1 MTNYEIFFALI
12 RTGLHL
18 EESISLPA
26 MNDSLWA
33 EIFAISV
40 KQCMTGVMLEAI
52 DRIGNN
58 DGPGEMAKIRLMQYT
73 IKAEKINLKADME
86 AAKWTEYFSD
96 KGFTA
101 ILLKGQGLALLYPN
115 PKMRTPGDTDLWILG
130 DRKNIWE
137 LCRDELGAKE
147 FTYHHIGI
155 HSDNGMELEI
165 HTTPS
170 WMYCPWRNDRLQRM
184 FKKWANECVKQKLPN
199 NTGIV
204 WVPSD
209 EMNRIFLLVHLYR
222 HVFSEG
228 IGLKQMADYAMFL
241 NKGCNDDERKI
252 FIRQTKELNLYRF
265 AGAVMYVIKKVF
277 GLKDEKLLV
286 NPNAERGEKL
296 LTTIMEGGSF
306 GKYDKSIDRSIR
318 SDSIMS
324 FITRN
329 KRNMKLLKEYPE
341 EVIWSPAFKIWH
353 WVWRK
358 LQKSTE

>member
-1 MTNYEIFFALI
+1 MTNNEIFFALI

-18 EESISLPA
+18 DESISLPA

-33 EIFAISV
+33 EMFAMSV

-58 DGPGEMAKIRLMQYT
+58 DGPGEMTKIRLMQYT

-86 AAKWTEYFSD
+86 AVKWSEYFSD

-101 ILLKGQGLALLYPN
+101 ILLKGQGLALLYPK

-130 DRKNIWE
+130 DRKKIWE

-155 HSDNGMELEI
+155 HSINKMELEI

-184 FKKWANECVKQKLPN
+184 FKKWTNECVEQKLPN
-199 NTGIV
+199 NSGKV

-209 EMNRIFLLVHLYR
+209 EMNKIFLLVHLYR

-228 IGLKQMADYAMFL
+228 IGLKQMADYAMLL

-265 AGAVMYVIKKVF
+265 AGAVMYVMKVVF
-277 GLKDEKLLV
+277 GLEDSC
-286 NPNAERGEKL
+286 L
-296 LTTIMEGGSF
+296 LTVPDERRGKILLQTILDGGNF
-306 GKYDKSIDRSIR
+306 GKYDSSIDRSIKK
-318 SDSIMS
+318 DSAMS

-329 KRNMKLLKEYPE
+329 ARNFRLIKEYPE
-341 EVIWSPAFKIWH
+341 EVIWGPAFKLWH
-353 WVWRK
+353 FLWRMINK
-358 LQKSTE
+358 TQS